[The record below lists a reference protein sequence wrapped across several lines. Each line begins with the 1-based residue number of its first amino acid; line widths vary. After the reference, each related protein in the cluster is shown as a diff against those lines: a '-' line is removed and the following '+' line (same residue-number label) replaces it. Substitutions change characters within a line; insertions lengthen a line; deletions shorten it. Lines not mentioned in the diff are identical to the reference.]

1 MPARRTSTLND
12 SAPAAKKKGRKG
24 LKSFIEN
31 IKGKWSERKEI
42 AERTISNNNA
52 QNEQKIIEVLESI
65 DFNKSK
71 LESKYLD
78 FKTFESQT
86 LLSRTKATSALSGEN
101 RFTSRLKAY

>member
-65 DFNKSK
+65 DFIDSIYAFT
-71 LESKYLD
+71 S
-78 FKTFESQT
+78 S
-86 LLSRTKATSALSGEN
+86 SSALFVVICASI
-101 RFTSRLKAY
+101 